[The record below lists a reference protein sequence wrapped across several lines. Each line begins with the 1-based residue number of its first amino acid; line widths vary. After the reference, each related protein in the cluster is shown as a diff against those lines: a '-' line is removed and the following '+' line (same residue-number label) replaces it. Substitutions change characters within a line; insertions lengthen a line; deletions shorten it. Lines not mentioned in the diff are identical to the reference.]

1 MRERRSGRPDPAKE
15 MKMAWLILILAGI
28 LEIVWAFAMKRSQG
42 FTHLAPTLVMAAA
55 MLGSIVLLAIAMR
68 TLPLG
73 TAYTVWTGIGAVG
86 SFVIGIVV
94 LGEDANPMRILAAVL
109 IVAGLIL
116 MKLSADA

>member
-1 MRERRSGRPDPAKE
+1 
-15 MKMAWLILILAGI
+15 MAWLILILAGI

>member
-1 MRERRSGRPDPAKE
+1 
-15 MKMAWLILILAGI
+15 MAWLILILAGI

-42 FTHLAPTLVMAAA
+42 FTHLAPTIIMAVA
-55 MLGSIVLLAIAMR
+55 MLGSIVLLASAMR

-86 SFVIGIVV
+86 SFVIGIVA
-94 LGEDANPMRILAAVL
+94 LGEEASLMRVSAAVL

-116 MKLSADA
+116 MKLSSNA

>member
-1 MRERRSGRPDPAKE
+1 
-15 MKMAWLILILAGI
+15 MAWLILILAGI

-42 FTHLAPTLVMAAA
+42 FAHLAPTLVMAAA